1 MAWVEAVSEHFSARH
16 DERDSQDAEAVLT
29 LLEESRE
36 ELSAL
41 LEPPQEQ
48 VAAVIHSSFAALAL
62 AQPAVPVVRALA
74 APASRRYVAGWPN
87 RSEIHL
93 LAPRVL
99 ASRASKVPGSLE
111 MLLLAPAALY
121 AQLACGLLNP
131 ALPPP
136 LRPRSAL
143 AVIRNAWIAAGAG
156 QWLSGQTAHA
166 RPAISRRLREGSRP
180 SFPPSASDS
189 LLLGGSVFDLL
200 AAEQGSEAAVRLA
213 TSPPAEDPRRTIA
226 GAFPG
231 RSFTDTEGVWRSHLA
246 RLAGG

>member
-1 MAWVEAVSEHFSARH
+1 MAWVESRSDHFTARH
-16 DERDSQDAEAVLT
+16 DDREAQDADEVLD
-29 LLEESRE
+29 LLEQARE
-36 ELSAL
+36 ELAPL
-41 LEPPQEQ
+41 VEPPAGEI
-48 VAAVIHSSFAALAL
+48 AAVIHSGFAGLAL
-62 AQPAVPVVRALA
+62 SQPIVPVVRAVA
-74 APASRRYVAGWPN
+74 APASRRYLAGWPT

-99 ASRASKVPGSLE
+99 ASRASSVPGSLE

-136 LRPRSAL
+136 LRPGTALSA
-143 AVIRNAWIAAGAG
+143 ARNAWIAAGSG

-166 RPAISRRLREGSRP
+166 RPAISRRLREGGRP
-180 SFPPSASDS
+180 AFPPGAPDA

-200 AAEQGSEAAVRLA
+200 ASERGNEAAVQLA
-213 TSPPAEDPRRTIA
+213 TTEPANEPRETVLR
-226 GAFPG
+226 AFPG
-231 RSFTDTEGVWRSHLA
+231 RSFTDTEGVWRAHLA

>member
-1 MAWVEAVSEHFSARH
+1 MAWVESRSEHFTARH
-16 DERDSQDAEAVLT
+16 DDREAQDADEVLD
-29 LLEESRE
+29 LLEQARE
-36 ELSAL
+36 ELAPL
-41 LEPPQEQ
+41 VEPPPGE
-48 VAAVIHSSFAALAL
+48 VAAVIHSGFAGLAL
-62 AQPAVPVVRALA
+62 SQPIVPVVRAIA
-74 APASRRYVAGWPN
+74 APASRRSLAGWPT

-99 ASRASKVPGSLE
+99 ASRASGVPGSLE

-136 LRPRSAL
+136 LRPRTALSA
-143 AVIRNAWIAAGAG
+143 ARNAWIAAGSG

-166 RPAISRRLREGSRP
+166 RPAISRRLKEGGRP
-180 SFPPSASDS
+180 AFPPGAPDA

-200 AAEQGSEAAVRLA
+200 ASERGNEAAVQLA
-213 TSPPAEDPRRTIA
+213 TAEPANEPRETILR
-226 GAFPG
+226 AFPG
-231 RSFTDTEGVWRSHLA
+231 RSTTATAGVWRAHLA